1 LVGWDQFF
9 SAHLIVTGIRNPG
22 VGESPIALPH
32 AGIARHEAVAWQES
46 AAGLHQQWTQWHD
59 SSSPL
64 QSFASWTSKL
74 IPASHSRLKDICI
87 LAPTQKRIVSFETKY
102 PQGPKS
108 QLFCQSLCE
117 ASASPAPQ
125 KPKSLRRY
133 QSDGIGIT
141 ASKPNLKPSPIG
153 AQSNTPVALDSA
165 KWHYSGLST

>member
-1 LVGWDQFF
+1 MPEQSQNILIIKSIDIIDLNWLVGINFF
-9 SAHLIVTGIRNPG
+9 CSLIVTGIRNPG

-46 AAGLHQQWTQWHD
+46 AAGLDQQWTQWHD

-74 IPASHSRLKDICI
+74 IPASHSRLEDICI

-108 QLFCQSLCE
+108 QLFLSITLRGKREPCATDSKKSQAL
-117 ASASPAPQ
+117 
-125 KPKSLRRY
+125 PKRRDWY
-133 QSDGIGIT
+133 HR
-141 ASKPNLKPSPIG
+141 
-153 AQSNTPVALDSA
+153 V
-165 KWHYSGLST
+165 